1 MRYTECANGHVYDA
15 DQYAVCPYCNH
26 IRTEIQFGPGG
37 GQTVAPGGGSGT
49 VAPSGFGPAPGGA
62 TVAPGGLGGSPLD
75 GERIMPTGGGEDSQ
89 KTVAPDMFRKQAE
102 QSNKTV
108 AVFRQRHGIDPVVGW
123 LVCVN
128 GPEKGNDY
136 RLKAKINTI
145 GRGEGNDVC
154 INGDK
159 TISSHAHA
167 KLAYDARRNQYT
179 FLPGEGSN
187 INYLNNE
194 AVYTP
199 MPLHAYDV
207 VDLGESSFL
216 FIPLCDERF
225 RWDGASQG

>member
-1 MRYTECANGHVYDA
+1 MC
-15 DQYAVCPYCNH
+15 
-26 IRTEIQFGPGG
+26 I
-37 GQTVAPGGGSGT
+37 
-49 VAPSGFGPAPGGA
+49 
-62 TVAPGGLGGSPLD
+62 
-75 GERIMPTGGGEDSQ
+75 
-89 KTVAPDMFRKQAE
+89 
-102 QSNKTV
+102 
-108 AVFRQRHGIDPVVGW
+108 
-123 LVCVN
+123 N

>member
-1 MRYTECANGHVYDA
+1 M
-15 DQYAVCPYCNH
+15 
-26 IRTEIQFGPGG
+26 
-37 GQTVAPGGGSGT
+37 
-49 VAPSGFGPAPGGA
+49 
-62 TVAPGGLGGSPLD
+62 D

-225 RWDGASQG
+225 RWDGTSQG